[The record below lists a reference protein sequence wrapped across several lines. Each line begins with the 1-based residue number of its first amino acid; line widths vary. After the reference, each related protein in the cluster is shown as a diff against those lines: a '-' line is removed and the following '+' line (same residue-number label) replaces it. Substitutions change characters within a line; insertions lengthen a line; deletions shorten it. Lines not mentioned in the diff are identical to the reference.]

1 MPIFNFIRLFF
12 HKILRI
18 TNKIVNWFN
27 LLRRIYE
34 ENRCSIN
41 PVLANAPILHLL
53 KTSENQRCKMG
64 RKIKTNGLMNSK
76 LRDHL
81 CICLKDLLL
90 EVINLLI

>member
-1 MPIFNFIRLFF
+1 
-12 HKILRI
+12 
-18 TNKIVNWFN
+18 
-27 LLRRIYE
+27 
-34 ENRCSIN
+34 
-41 PVLANAPILHLL
+41 
-53 KTSENQRCKMG
+53 MG